1 MTDDEDAVTAAAWD
15 ALDRG
20 LITEQDIDR
29 AVGSSMLGRFRLG
42 EFDGDACLY
51 NTEPAETD
59 TPIHR
64 AVNQCAAMEQMCLL
78 HNTGILPLQ
87 LQKGQK
93 VAVIGPLGAENYRDW
108 YTGVASYGVNIRDGL
123 RQRLGT
129 EQVLF
134 DDAYDVVAV
143 QSVLTGKY
151 CTVAEDGTLY
161 ASAAEIGERERFR
174 CHDWDF
180 GSMNLY
186 ACCNDRYVTEDGAY
200 RATSATP
207 YSWFIRE
214 WLKPEPYGDT
224 TLFGSW
230 QDIPMDV
237 AVQPDGTLHAV
248 PHARMPHGSSGWF
261 PWRTAQHGLRRWRSR
276 RMWWCS
282 VWEITPCRWHGSAT
296 TVPIWNC
303 RHIRKS

>member
-1 MTDDEDAVTAAAWD
+1 M
-15 ALDRG
+15 
-20 LITEQDIDR
+20 
-29 AVGSSMLGRFRLG
+29 
-42 EFDGDACLY
+42 LY

-134 DDAYDVVAV
+134 DDGYDVVAV

-237 AVQPDGTLHAV
+237 AVQPDGTLHAF
-248 PHARMPHGSSGWF
+248 PMPGRMPHGSSGWF

-276 RMWWCS
+276 RMRWCS